1 MASNSVHVGA
11 VPPRARPNL
20 HFESSQRLEDWT
32 PSNQE
37 PSAWLGSC
45 QGLYFCAGE
54 TVSIATVFLGKQES
68 DEWLPRAIVGMPL
81 GTARWCR

>member
-1 MASNSVHVGA
+1 MRVQ

-20 HFESSQRLEDWT
+20 RFESSQRLDDWT

-45 QGLYFCAGE
+45 RALYFCAGAE
-54 TVSIATVFLGKQES
+54 RLA
-68 DEWLPRAIVGMPL
+68 WRP
-81 GTARWCR
+81 